1 MKAIHIIG
9 VLILAIIIIGGAA
22 VLVNQPSV
30 TGNATQ
36 ETIKIGALFPLT
48 GDVAQL
54 GIPASQAVELAVEEA
69 NAAGGVNGRKIEF
82 VKEDGGCN
90 PKDATSATTKLIEID
105 KVVAIIGGF
114 CSGETLAA
122 APIAERNRVIL
133 FSPTSSNPK
142 ITEAGDFIFRSYPSD
157 AFQGSYAADYV
168 YNQKNARN
176 ASILYIN
183 NDWGT
188 GIKVTFRNKF
198 EQLGGAIVSEDTFDQ
213 STTDLRTQLTKIKS
227 LNPDFIYFP
236 AHPAETIIGLK
247 QANELGLPA
256 TLFFGGDGAED
267 GIVAD
272 SLGSAGEGFMWVV
285 PSTNPPQDFVE
296 KFKSKTGKEPSL
308 GVVQAYDNA
317 KILTEIISRVG
328 TDTEA
333 IKNELYK
340 IKDYSGV
347 SGKITIDSNGD
358 LANAEYQLRVIRN
371 GNMENA

>member
-9 VLILAIIIIGGAA
+9 ILVVLVIIVGGA
-22 VLVNQPSV
+22 VLMSRPAQ
-30 TGNATQ
+30 TATQ
-36 ETIKIGALFPLT
+36 NKEPIKLGGLFPLT

-69 NAAGGVNGRKIEF
+69 NAAGGINGQKVEF
-82 VKEDGGCN
+82 YKEDGGCN
-90 PKDATSATTKLIEID
+90 PKDATSASTKLIEID
-105 KVVAIIGGF
+105 KVIAIIGGF

-122 APIAERNRVIL
+122 APIAERNKVIL

-157 AFQGSYAADYV
+157 AFQGSYAADYTFK
-168 YNQKNARN
+168 QKNAKK
-176 ASILYIN
+176 AAILYIN

-267 GIVAD
+267 G
-272 SLGSAGEGFMWVV
+272 
-285 PSTNPPQDFVE
+285 
-296 KFKSKTGKEPSL
+296 
-308 GVVQAYDNA
+308 
-317 KILTEIISRVG
+317 KIGR
-328 TDTEA
+328 A
-333 IKNELYK
+333 
-340 IKDYSGV
+340 
-347 SGKITIDSNGD
+347 
-358 LANAEYQLRVIRN
+358 
-371 GNMENA
+371 